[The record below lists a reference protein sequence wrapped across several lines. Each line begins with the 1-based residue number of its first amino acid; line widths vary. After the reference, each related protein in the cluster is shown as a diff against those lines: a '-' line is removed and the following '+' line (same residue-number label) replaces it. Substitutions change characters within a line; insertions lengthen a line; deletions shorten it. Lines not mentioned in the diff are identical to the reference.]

1 MRSIT
6 CMLVCAGALC
16 AYGGEGDF
24 PWEELKALYRAQI
37 TQELSAGEVMP
48 DPAPVVVI
56 DEARYRLNI
65 AAERVE
71 GELEIVGR
79 LVSGKPVPVPLF
91 GPELVLRAGGEVAG
105 ATLLPAGEQG
115 GIQFLPET
123 GAESFRVAVSFLTQ
137 STEERGIRTLTLS
150 IPRALRNQVQL
161 QFEDGLRLLEAPG
174 IAGPEGEFYLASGE
188 VLQVRY
194 ASAAAELESQVPEV
208 DLFTRVVVSQ
218 RRVVLETHG
227 VPVRGLPDATLLRLP
242 EGAQLGNTSLKSSE
256 ITQRES
262 GAYVLS
268 GSIDSRQPFVVEC
281 ALTLPEDGAALSF
294 TLPSIEGNAGREGRF
309 VVVEPDDAQV
319 SAQGDN
325 LVANIPTARLGDGF
339 FAEGY
344 AHFMQLPAGQILTLT
359 VTRFRAEEVIDTVLE
374 SQVLHVTFDETGRS
388 LSTLRLELPPEIGPR
403 LVLEP
408 VDGGEIWS
416 LTLNGVSKQ
425 VYTDSNGAWVVP
437 LDAGQA
443 SIVELAFLREGVP
456 VGLHGTLQV
465 NVPRTGFGAKMLF
478 VGVELPDRVE
488 LQSVDGPVNTKV
500 SSEGGLPEGLADTP
514 YVFTQPFYK
523 GEGMAISVSYKEPV
537 NNTK

>member
-1 MRSIT
+1 
-6 CMLVCAGALC
+6 MLVCAGALC

-443 SIVELAFLREGVP
+443 SIVELAFLREGDP